1 MKRVFNNRYRLWIY
15 FAAVL
20 FLTPCILSSP
30 ASGAGKSLRLS
41 TIFPPSSYATDIIKK
56 FADEVKERTN
66 GEIEITVHPPGALA
80 KPMEQFDLVK
90 RGAIDLGFSAGLM
103 HARKIPEGMFE
114 FSLPFSFFGEI
125 GTTQAAEQ
133 FYEFFYT
140 WRDGIVY
147 NKLVEVYEK
156 HGITFVGGG
165 PGGGYGFLT
174 NFPVKT
180 LEDFKGKKIRTFG
193 TLSTIVQNIGG
204 SPVTLA
210 NPEQYLALQ
219 RGTIDGTIYTYYS
232 LEAYKLKEVV
242 STIVYP
248 PVITTP
254 VISVYANK
262 KVMDG
267 LSEKQQKI
275 IKDTFLENIRFYSKK
290 AIDLENEYIEIAK
303 SEGAKEVTLPPADA
317 EKLKKIAR
325 DTWPQAVQRS
335 EVSKELTELLKM
347 YLAEKEGA

>member
-1 MKRVFNNRYRLWIY
+1 MKRKFYYWYRLWVCFIV
-15 FAAVL
+15 AL
-20 FLTPCILSSP
+20 FLTPCILSSF
-30 ASGAGKSLRLS
+30 AFGAEKSLRLS

-114 FSLPFSFFGEI
+114 FSLPFSFFGEM

-133 FYEFFYT
+133 FYEFFYA
-140 WRDGIVY
+140 WRDGIVF
-147 NKLVEVYEK
+147 NKLAEVYDK
-156 HGITFVGGG
+156 HGITFIGGG

-180 LEDFKGKKIRTFG
+180 LDDFKGKKIRSFG
-193 TLSTIVQNIGG
+193 TLSTIVKNIGAA
-204 SPVTLA
+204 PVTLP
-210 NPEQYLALQ
+210 NTEQYLALQ

-262 KVMDG
+262 DVMNR

-275 IKDTFLENIRFYSKK
+275 IKDTFLENIKFYSKK
-290 AIDLENEYIEIAK
+290 AIDLENEYIAIAK

-325 DTWPQAVQRS
+325 DTWPAAVKRS
-335 EVSKELTELLKM
+335 KVAQELTELLKTF
-347 YLAEKEGA
+347 LAEKEGA